1 MCSLPNRFPLPIILL
16 INKCDKIS
24 KEKRSEWIEKLKIGN
39 YILDNQYFSK
49 FYLINKDQ
57 GMDEMPEMQVDNEDI
72 ITRDKKKPFM
82 TIVDFVMGFGDIKM
96 LFTENELLRKENLN
110 TLNQKN
116 NKDKGK
122 CVIY

>member
-24 KEKRSEWIEKLKIGN
+24 KEKRSEWIEKLKIDN

-57 GMDEMPEMQVDNEDI
+57 GMDEMPEMQADNEGVV
-72 ITRDKKKPFM
+72 TRDKKKPFM

-96 LFTENELLRKENLN
+96 LFTENELLRRENLN